1 MVHVKKYLHK
11 KFLFPLFAGFA
22 VFLLVKLFFIDL
34 VVVRSPGMQP
44 ALKQGEWVFIKRI
57 FTPQRN
63 DVVQIA
69 LPLSEKDAAQE
80 KSKSFKRIMGM
91 PGDTVN
97 VVNSRVYVNGKM
109 SEENELFLHNYI
121 VKIKTQAD
129 TVLFTEAGIA
139 EKYLIDDS
147 CAYMLILDDKKFNEL
162 QEAKKF
168 ASLLS
173 TAEDVGLYDETVFPF
188 NPGIKW
194 NKDFM
199 GPLYIP
205 KKGDV
210 LQLDT
215 ANFRIYKRIICDFE
229 NTDVKVEGDML
240 MLNQEPVTTYTV
252 KQNYYFVTGD
262 NFDSSIDSRH
272 WGFIPESNI
281 KARVLSKR

>member
-1 MVHVKKYLHK
+1 
-11 KFLFPLFAGFA
+11 
-22 VFLLVKLFFIDL
+22 VKLFFIDL

-44 ALKQGEWVFIKRI
+44 ALKQGEWVFIKRV

-69 LPLSEKDAAQE
+69 LPLYEKDAQE

-91 PGDTVN
+91 PGDTIN
-97 VVNSRVYVNGKM
+97 IVNSRVYVNGKM
-109 SEENELFLHNYI
+109 SGENELFLHNYI

-129 TVLFTEAGIA
+129 TVLFSGAGID

-147 CAYMLILDDKKFNEL
+147 CAYMLILNDKKFNEL

-173 TAEDVGLYDETVFPF
+173 TAEDVGLYDESVFPY
-188 NPGIKW
+188 NPAIKW
-194 NKDFM
+194 NKDFL

-215 ANFRIYKRIICDFE
+215 SNFRIYKRIICDFE
-229 NTDVKVEGDML
+229 NANVKAKGDKL
-240 MLNQEPVTTYTV
+240 MQDQEVITSYTV
-252 KQNYYFVTGD
+252 KQNYYFVAGD

-272 WGFIPESNI
+272 WGFIPESSI
-281 KARVLSKR
+281 KARLLFKR